1 MWSYCGKLR
10 TSLSHALTEAKPK
23 PPGFEQ
29 NVSRQIGHKGNWG
42 LPPPEASHLAG
53 GDGCWDNLLMN
64 HVTENLRGREEGLLT
79 NETDSR
85 RNHEVRLMDF
95 HPFIQPVDTSC

>member
-1 MWSYCGKLR
+1 MWSYCGKLW
-10 TSLSHALTEAKPK
+10 TSLSYALTEAKPK

-29 NVSRQIGHKGNWG
+29 NVSRQIGHSGNWG
-42 LPPPEASHLAG
+42 LPPAEASRLAG
-53 GDGCWDNLLMN
+53 GDGCWDNLHMN
-64 HVTENLRGREEGLLT
+64 HITEHLQGREEGLLT

-85 RNHEVRLMDF
+85 RNREVRLMDF

>member
-1 MWSYCGKLR
+1 MK
-10 TSLSHALTEAKPK
+10 
-23 PPGFEQ
+23 
-29 NVSRQIGHKGNWG
+29 
-42 LPPPEASHLAG
+42 
-53 GDGCWDNLLMN
+53 